1 MAKDVAQQS
10 ERTCC
15 GVIQEAKYQA
25 REKQSQRTKP
35 QPWIILKFTILIT
48 AGIIGFASYVY
59 IGRLCVPMM
68 LKHDG
73 ALGTQTTGSEC

>member
-1 MAKDVAQQS
+1 MAKDALQQPN
-10 ERTCC
+10 RTCC

-25 REKQSQRTKP
+25 REKHAQKTKP

-48 AGIIGFASYVY
+48 IGIVGFASYVY
-59 IGRLCVPMM
+59 IGRFCVPMM

-73 ALGTQTTGSEC
+73 ALGSQAIGSEC